1 MASGDYD
8 TKITLGME
16 ADLTGGVQ
24 TEKELD
30 QLKRK
35 AREFGKEGES
45 SLGQVQQAV
54 GKLQKSIGFLR
65 SALTGFGAVGA
76 IMGLVGAIGKIKDA
90 FAEAK
95 KKADELAKARENAE
109 HKKAVEDLAKSYE
122 ELEKATQKA
131 AAAVQHANAM
141 QDIAT
146 KNARALEDAQMDL
159 SEQKELSAVDASDP
173 AAAEKRAEISARYAA
188 RRGLLTTSRER
199 EDIDAKRNRLAKD
212 AGAKR
217 KEANQ
222 IEAAMAND
230 DRLIASTKE
239 RRRLALNKSQDLNY
253 EDRIGAWEN
262 GFGIIGDAFS
272 RWGSRF
278 GDQKTSA
285 GDAIREKAAEDFKKL
300 DAELKRLE
308 KEKKAR
314 LERVAKLRT
323 EAQQLDEEAVA
334 VYKAQEVVDVKE
346 TTARVTGQ
354 RGMDDAETSLENK
367 NKEIA
372 KKKAKEE
379 ADRATIA
386 QGPGRIAAIEK
397 QIAATEAQQCATKQ
411 ADAKEQMDA
420 VLAQQAL
427 DSFNAAG
434 HRRNG
439 TGVQKQRSAL
449 EADVERETREATQS
463 RAQLQ
468 STLATL
474 AATLKGLNADLNK
487 VKREVDAA
495 TKRQAAVNDE
505 APEG

>member
-8 TKITLGME
+8 TKITIGME
-16 ADLTGGVQ
+16 SDLSGGVQ
-24 TEKELD
+24 TEKQLD

-45 SLGQVQQAV
+45 ALGQVQQAA
-54 GKLQKSIGFLR
+54 GKLQKGIGFLR

-76 IMGLVGAIGKIKDA
+76 IMGLIAAIGKIKDA
-90 FAEAK
+90 FAGAK
-95 KKADELAKARENAE
+95 KQAEELAKAKEIDK

-131 AAAVQHANAM
+131 AAAIQHANAM

-146 KNARALEDAQMDL
+146 NNARALEDAQMNL
-159 SEQKELSAVDASDP
+159 AEQKELSAVDASDP

-199 EDIDAKRNRLAKD
+199 EDIDTKRNRLAKA

-222 IEAAMAND
+222 LEAATAD
-230 DRLIASTKE
+230 DDQLIASTKE
-239 RRRLALNKSQDLNY
+239 RRRLAFNKSVELNY
-253 EDRIGAWEN
+253 EDRTGAWEN
-262 GFGIIGDAFS
+262 GFGIVGDVFT

-300 DAELKRLE
+300 DAELERLE

-334 VYKAQEVVDVKE
+334 VYQAQETVDVKE

-354 RGMDDAETSLENK
+354 RGMDDADTSLENK

-397 QIAATEAQQCATKQ
+397 QIAATEAQQLAAKQ

-420 VLAQQAL
+420 ILAQQAL
-427 DSFNAAG
+427 DSFNSAG

-439 TGVQKQRSAL
+439 TGVQKQRAEL
-449 EADVERETREATQS
+449 EAAVERETREAAQS
-463 RAQLQ
+463 RSDLNAL
-468 STLATL
+468 LATL
-474 AATLKGLNADLNK
+474 SVELKGLRSEMARA
-487 VKREVDAA
+487 KREIEAA
-495 TKRQAAVNDE
+495 TKRQAATNDE
-505 APEG
+505 APAG